1 MIQIGVQTGGPEEF
15 LGIDGAYRMIA
26 ECGFEGVDANVDHLL
41 TSKDVRA
48 KMHAPAFDGD
58 DKTAVEYF
66 RPWKD
71 AAVKYGISNF
81 QAHAPF
87 PSHLVGEDGAYNEYM
102 MEVLRKTIIGC
113 DSMDCHRLVIHPFFQ
128 GYPEL
133 DTPEMERER
142 NLERYACLIST
153 AKQYGVTLCLEN
165 MFVVN
170 RGKVYA
176 SCCSD
181 ITRACEYVDELNRIA
196 GEKLFGFCVDTGH
209 LLLCSIDIK
218 NAITELGDRIECFHV
233 HDNNG
238 LNDQHVAP
246 YMGLLDWNRFV
257 DGLREIG
264 YDKPMCFETF
274 NIWRTFPEELSPEVM
289 KLICKTGRMFA
300 ERAAAK

>member
-66 RPWKD
+66 HPWKD

-142 NLERYACLIST
+142 NLERYAHLIPT

-233 HDNNG
+233 HDNDG
-238 LNDQHVAP
+238 RDDLHMPP
-246 YMGLLDWNRFV
+246 YTGVLDWERFME
-257 DGLREIG
+257 GLQAIG
-264 YDKPMCFETF
+264 FNKTLCFETF
-274 NIWRTFPEELSPEVM
+274 RIHQLMDPALSPS
-289 KLICKTGRMFA
+289 INRYIHDCGRRFA
-300 ERAAAK
+300 QQGFRP

>member
-1 MIQIGVQTGGPEEF
+1 
-15 LGIDGAYRMIA
+15 
-26 ECGFEGVDANVDHLL
+26 
-41 TSKDVRA
+41 
-48 KMHAPAFDGD
+48 
-58 DKTAVEYF
+58 
-66 RPWKD
+66 
-71 AAVKYGISNF
+71 
-81 QAHAPF
+81 
-87 PSHLVGEDGAYNEYM
+87 
-102 MEVLRKTIIGC
+102 
-113 DSMDCHRLVIHPFFQ
+113 
-128 GYPEL
+128 
-133 DTPEMERER
+133 
-142 NLERYACLIST
+142 
-153 AKQYGVTLCLEN
+153 

-264 YDKPMCFETF
+264 YDGDFSYEINPQ
-274 NIWRTFPEELSPEVM
+274 RFPEEALPTWLRFLHDLGEDLM
-289 KLICKTGRMFA
+289 KL
-300 ERAAAK
+300 